1 MPKKR
6 LLYRKTWAMMLS
18 VLLEAYINIKIYGNT
33 TTTNN
38 REFITQEWIM
48 DRVFLPNLINEEIQ
62 IFKSFLTFSLTQY

>member
-33 TTTNN
+33 TNNNN
-38 REFITQEWIM
+38 RECITQEWIM